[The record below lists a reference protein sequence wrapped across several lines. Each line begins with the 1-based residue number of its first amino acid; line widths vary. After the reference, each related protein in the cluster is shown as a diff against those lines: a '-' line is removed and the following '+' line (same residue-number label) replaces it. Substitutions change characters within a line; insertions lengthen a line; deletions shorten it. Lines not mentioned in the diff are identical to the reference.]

1 MIGHWLNAT
10 EYGRARHRAHR
21 RDEAAPDRTSFLES
35 EALSFDPIPAWADH
49 AVEQYRSSVQR
60 LVAEIVLEAE
70 SARQERGLPEPDVK
84 RVLEISPMARGR
96 RPPAQSDGD
105 GKRRRRR
112 LIAWDDRR
120 APEVKNYLRRYWRF
134 QRSFRACALRLLQ
147 GELGVGFPAG
157 AFRPGFA
164 QERCAQNVQKQAA

>member
-1 MIGHWLNAT
+1 MVGHWLNAT
-10 EYGRARHRAHR
+10 EYGRARHRARR
-21 RDEAAPDRTSFLES
+21 RDEAAPDRASFLETES
-35 EALSFDPIPAWADH
+35 LSFDPIPAWSANP
-49 AVEQYRSSVQR
+49 AEQYRSSVQR

-70 SARQERGLPEPDVK
+70 RARQDRGLPEPDIK
-84 RVLEISPMARGR
+84 RVLEISPMAKGR
-96 RPPAQSDGD
+96 RPAAQSDGD
-105 GKRRRRR
+105 GKRRRR

-164 QERCAQNVQKQAA
+164 QERCAQNQQKRAA